1 MKLMK
6 QNPFL
11 DGTFKNKTEVASN
24 SPEPHRPQWQTS
36 GSVHPTHLQAL
47 SWKLPHRYTT
57 VTRKCDWV
65 IRAHW
70 NFQNPRHVVQKICW
84 TLGQFGSHFMTIQI
98 LVQESIQY
106 LFYSFLFHMRSHK
119 LSGMH
124 HQQSMGALDTDH
136 PSGGLNIHH
145 FLPNFWYLD
154 SSWFLP
160 LEPTCSFH
168 KLSRTPKTWRS
179 SSTARGLYKSLVIL
193 GGPPCRVVGG
203 THLWLSWDIDLVLSS
218 STFVKSHPTFDG
230 KNPAQIWNPPK
241 LLDSPSQLAQDVFHQ
256 QYQAP
261 EIYYEQRQNNLALLL
276 LCETLVSWAWFHSGH
291 PKAPP
296 RIHTLGARLK
306 PVQLVPKFAC
316 QKRHYVSFLC
326 LLVFLF
332 TRGQFHILVSLR
344 VVLHT
349 NRLK

>member
-1 MKLMK
+1 
-6 QNPFL
+6 
-11 DGTFKNKTEVASN
+11 
-24 SPEPHRPQWQTS
+24 
-36 GSVHPTHLQAL
+36 
-47 SWKLPHRYTT
+47 
-57 VTRKCDWV
+57 
-65 IRAHW
+65 
-70 NFQNPRHVVQKICW
+70 
-84 TLGQFGSHFMTIQI
+84 
-98 LVQESIQY
+98 
-106 LFYSFLFHMRSHK
+106 MRSDK

-124 HQQSMGALDTDH
+124 HQQSIGALDTDH

-145 FLPNFWYLD
+145 FLPSFRYLD

-256 QYQAP
+256 QYQAL

-276 LCETLVSWAWFHSGH
+276 LCEALVSWAWFHSGH